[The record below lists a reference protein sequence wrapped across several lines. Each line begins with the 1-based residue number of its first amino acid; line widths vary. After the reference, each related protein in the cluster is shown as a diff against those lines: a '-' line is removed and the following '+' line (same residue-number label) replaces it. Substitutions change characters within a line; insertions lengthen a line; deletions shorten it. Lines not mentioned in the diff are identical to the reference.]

1 MQFQVVE
8 SVDCELDSQSFRAL
22 CSCSGDIVEFI
33 ACLMFV
39 SCSAAKCWR
48 MMVKTFFCS
57 AILNAV

>member
-8 SVDCELDSQSFRAL
+8 SLDCELDSQSFRAL

-39 SCSAAKCWR
+39 SCSADKCW
-48 MMVKTFFCS
+48 
-57 AILNAV
+57 